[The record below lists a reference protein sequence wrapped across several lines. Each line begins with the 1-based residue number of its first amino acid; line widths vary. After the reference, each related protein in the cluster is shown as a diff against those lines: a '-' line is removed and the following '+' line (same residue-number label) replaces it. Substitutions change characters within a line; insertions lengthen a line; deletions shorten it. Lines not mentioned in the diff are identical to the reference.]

1 VTDAAT
7 VLERCAA
14 LGTISEEPGRLL
26 RRYATPAMRE
36 ANELV
41 AGWMEAAGLSVRTD
55 AVGNLIGRREGAR
68 PEALLLGSHLDTVPN
83 AGRYDG
89 PLGVLSAI
97 AVVERVGELPFSL
110 EVIGFADEEGVR
122 FGTSFLAS
130 SALVGA
136 WDPAWLTLTDA
147 DGITLGDALRAFG
160 GDPDGIERER
170 RPDGS
175 VLAYC
180 ELHIEQGPVLEA
192 LGEPVGLV
200 TAIAGRS
207 AATVRFT
214 GMAGHAGTVPMEAR
228 HDALAAAAEL
238 VLVAESLARGREGL
252 VATAGVLDVEPG
264 AANVIPG
271 AARLVLDVRSG
282 ADAVRT
288 AAVAALREAAE
299 SIGANRGV
307 EVGWEETAVAAVPLE
322 LRPLAAAAG
331 EGVPQLPSGAGHDAM
346 MLARMAPASMLF
358 VRCRGGISHHPDE
371 HVEEADVAVALDV
384 LERSVRSLAA

>member
-14 LGTISEEPGRLL
+14 LGTVSEEPSRLL

-97 AVVERVGELPFSL
+97 AVAERVGELPFSL

-122 FGTSFLAS
+122 FGTSFLGS
-130 SALVGA
+130 SPLVGA
-136 WDPAWLTLTDA
+136 WDPAWVTRTDA

-160 GDPDGIERER
+160 GDPDAIERER

-192 LGEPVGLV
+192 LGEPVGVV

-207 AATVRFT
+207 AATVHFT

-288 AAVAALREAAE
+288 AAVAALRDAAE
-299 SIGANRGV
+299 SIGASRGV
-307 EVGWEETAVAAVPLE
+307 DVAWEETGVAAVPLE
-322 LRPLAAAAG
+322 LQPLAAAAG